1 MNRIRPVSVEPKEV
15 KNPLNLNAFKFG
27 DLRRESKSRLQ
38 SVKNCKNDCGEE
50 KPGARTGGGFGL
62 GGPLG
67 DPLGA
72 SLWSLVSS
80 LGLGIASRFRPQSCG
95 LGAAFLGLGRGCESC
110 DSCQS
115 SSSAGRKMA
124 SRSGMSG
131 WRPAASASFL
141 RSCRARSACWAGALE
156 CRGGKVP
163 PFFSKPGL
171 PMSSQGL
178 KMKPANMTQ

>member
-1 MNRIRPVSVEPKEV
+1 M
-15 KNPLNLNAFKFG
+15 
-27 DLRRESKSRLQ
+27 
-38 SVKNCKNDCGEE
+38 
-50 KPGARTGGGFGL
+50 

-72 SLWSLVSS
+72 SLSSLVSS

-95 LGAAFLGLGRGCESC
+95 LGPAFLGLGRGC

-115 SSSAGRKMA
+115 SSRAGRKMA

-141 RSCRARSACWAGALE
+141 RSNCRARSAWWAPGALE

-163 PFFSKPGL
+163 PFLSKP
-171 PMSSQGL
+171 PCPWYPASE
-178 KMKPANMTQ
+178 PANKRFLTDSGVVDAVDAEPMDAPDCTPPCTFCRALTGPCFRRFS